1 MNTGRNDIV
10 VVVIECITAI
20 IVALIGAGWFSQL
33 YLQNNKISI
42 IFGEIVNNVKTTAQ
56 MVDNLINLK
65 LI

>member
-1 MNTGRNDIV
+1 MDGAKDWLLNNGF
-10 VVVIECITAI
+10 IENGECYDNKKCRI
-20 IVALIGAGWFSQL
+20 